1 MKVTVTVMNAN
12 DISIK
17 SKTDKATGVMTQS
30 GTFKALVFDPM
41 NLLTI
46 QLTEQHILDKVPQRL
61 LEKAGQPQ
69 DILIDYQNMGF
80 AGEGNQHVQIN
91 RMVFVDFPSAG
102 K

>member
-17 SKTDKATGVMTQS
+17 SKTDKTTGVMTQS
-30 GTFKALVFDPM
+30 GTFKALVCDPT
-41 NLLTI
+41 NLLII
-46 QLTEQHILDKVPQRL
+46 QLTDQHIADNVHQRL

-69 DILIDYQNMGF
+69 EILIDYQNMGF

-91 RMVFVDFPSAG
+91 RMVFVGFPNTG

>member
-1 MKVTVTVMNAN
+1 MKITVTVMNAN
-12 DISIK
+12 DVSIK
-17 SKTDKATGVMTQS
+17 SKTDKNTGLSTQS

-41 NLLTI
+41 NLLTVHLTDQNI
-46 QLTEQHILDKVPQRL
+46 QDKVPQRL

-91 RMVFVDFPSAG
+91 RMVFVDFPHAG